1 MEPKEL
7 IVTDQAYA
15 DLDDIFDFIAADS
28 VDEARRFTSEL
39 IDHLLRIAETGH
51 AGVPRD
57 SIRPGLRLAVYGR
70 YNIYFRVLSGETIIL
85 HIVHSARD
93 IGRLS
98 FDLDPIR

>member
-1 MEPKEL
+1 
-7 IVTDQAYA
+7 
-15 DLDDIFDFIAADS
+15 
-28 VDEARRFTSEL
+28 
-39 IDHLLRIAETGH
+39 
-51 AGVPRD
+51 VPRD